1 MRESLIQNWLAEWKR
16 SEYWLWLR
24 FIDSNSDLPDE
35 RDLNLWLDGKM
46 LSHWVWSTE
55 WKRNEFWYWQKY
67 SLLQTVLK
75 RENWFLVQN
84 WFKEWSFEWE
94 RNESQSWSKRFI
106 DSKIVL
112 LGKRSAD
119 PKPDSLNGM
128 GVNLCSNEIRKSN
141 QNDRK
146 NWVTQGVQRRIDIQP
161 SFLFFL
167 KCGKKFH
174 EISLKFPKI
183 SVIRNEQALELCF
196 CQTTL

>member
-1 MRESLIQNWLAEWKR
+1 MREIW
-16 SEYWLWLR
+16 
-24 FIDSNSDLPDE
+24 ISDLME
-35 RDLNLWLDGKM
+35 RCWVTESEALNERGMNPGTDKNI
-46 LSHWVWSTE
+46 HFFKQC
-55 WKRNEFWYWQKY
+55 WKERTD
-67 SLLQTVLK
+67 S
-75 RENWFLVQN
+75 WFRTDS
-84 WFKEWSFEWE
+84 KEWSFEWE
-94 RNESQSWSKRFI
+94 RNESQSWSKRFT

-112 LGKRSAD
+112 LSKRFAD